1 MADELLASVEN
12 GKLTGGS
19 SVSNNT
25 TKVVD
30 NSLGKDAF
38 LQLLV
43 AQMKYQDPLNPST
56 DTEFVAQLAQ
66 FSSLEQ
72 MQNLSQTSL
81 NSQAFSLVGK
91 EVIVKVTNASNGSVS
106 YVQGP
111 VDYVTVKS
119 GKANLSVNNELYSI
133 DDLYTVI
140 DDDYAVSQ
148 LVPSVEE
155 QKATYDHAQ
164 PTDLQVK
171 ISLGVDD
178 YEASSVAVFING
190 NVIDSKYLN
199 YDTKSNTLTVAK
211 EAFASL
217 DAGTY
222 RVGFMFDDVLTTTV
236 TDKVSLTV
244 TGIKPTT
251 EENEG
256 AAEGTE
262 NAGESK
268 DTEENAET
276 DSTEIE

>member
-1 MADELLASVEN
+1 MANELIGSIEN
-12 GKLTGGS
+12 GKLVNGS
-19 SVSNNT
+19 SVVNDAVKKADNT
-25 TKVVD
+25 
-30 NSLGKDAF
+30 LGKDAF

-43 AQMKYQDPLNPST
+43 AQMKYQDPLNPNT

-91 EVIVKVTNASNGSVS
+91 EVVVRVQNEATGEVD

-119 GKANLSVNNELYSI
+119 GEAKLSINDKMYPM

-140 DDDYAVSQ
+140 DDAYAVSK
-148 LVPSVEE
+148 LIPSVEE
-155 QKATYDHAQ
+155 LKASYEHAN

-178 YEASSVAVFING
+178 YEASSIAVFVG
-190 NVIDSKYLN
+190 GTVIDSKYLA
-199 YDTKSNTLTVAK
+199 YDEKSKTLTIAK
-211 EAFASL
+211 EAFESF

-222 RVGFMFDDVLTTTV
+222 NVGFMFDDILTTTV

-244 TGIKPTT
+244 TGIKPVT
-251 EENEG
+251 EETG
-256 AAEGTE
+256 S
-262 NAGESK
+262 ES
-268 DTEENAET
+268 ENAEGET
-276 DSTEIE
+276 IVPEEEQTE

>member
-1 MADELLASVEN
+1 MANELLASVEN

-19 SVSNNT
+19 SVSDST
-25 TKVVD
+25 KKVVD
-30 NSLGKDAF
+30 NSLGKEAF

-43 AQMKYQDPLNPST
+43 AQMQYQDPLNPNT
-56 DTEFVAQLAQ
+56 DTQFVAQLAQ

-72 MQNLSQTSL
+72 MQNLAQTSL

-91 EVIVKVTNASNGSVS
+91 EVIVKVRSQSTGEVS

-119 GKANLSVNNELYSI
+119 GEAKLSVNNELYPI

-140 DDDYAVSQ
+140 DDNYAISQ

-155 QKATYDHAQ
+155 QKASYDHSN

-171 ISLGVDD
+171 ISLGAKD
-178 YEASSVAVFING
+178 YEASSVAAFING
-190 NVIDSKYLN
+190 EVIDSKYLA
-199 YDTKSNTLTVAK
+199 YDKENSLLTISK
-211 EAFASL
+211 DAFASL

-222 RVGFMFDDVLTTTV
+222 KVGFLFDDILATTV

-244 TGIKPTT
+244 TGIKTST
-251 EENEG
+251 RDESVEDTENEAG
-256 AAEGTE
+256 NSTEKAEGETE
-262 NAGESK
+262 
-268 DTEENAET
+268 TE
-276 DSTEIE
+276 

>member
-1 MADELLASVEN
+1 MANELLASVEN
-12 GKLTGGS
+12 GQLTGGS
-19 SVSNNT
+19 SVSSST
-25 TKVVD
+25 VKVVD
-30 NSLGKDAF
+30 NTLGKDAF

-66 FSSLEQ
+66 FSALEQ

-91 EVIVKVTNASNGSVS
+91 EVIIKVTNASSGAIS

-119 GKANLSVNNELYSI
+119 GEAKLSVNDELYDI

-140 DDDYAVSQ
+140 DDTYAVSQ

-155 QKATYDHAQ
+155 QSATYDHGN

-171 ISLGVDD
+171 LSLGVDD
-178 YEASSVAVFING
+178 YEASSVAVFMNG
-190 NVIDSKYLN
+190 SVIDASYLAF
-199 YDTKSNTLTVAK
+199 DTEKGILTISK
-211 EAFASL
+211 EAFAGL
-217 DAGTY
+217 DAGKY
-222 RVGFMFDDVLTTTV
+222 QVGFMFDDILSTTV

-244 TGIKPTT
+244 TGIKQATEDTETEDTTGEAT
-251 EENEG
+251 EEET
-256 AAEGTE
+256 ATE
-262 NAGESK
+262 
-268 DTEENAET
+268 
-276 DSTEIE
+276 